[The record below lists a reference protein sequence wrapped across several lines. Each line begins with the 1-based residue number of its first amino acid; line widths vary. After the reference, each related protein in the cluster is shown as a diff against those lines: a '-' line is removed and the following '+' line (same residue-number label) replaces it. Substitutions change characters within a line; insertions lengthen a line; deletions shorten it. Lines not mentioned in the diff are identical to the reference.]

1 MSLNIKLLE
10 SSMELIKPQAIEF
23 ANKFYDNLFRDY
35 PEVEPLFAKNDREA
49 MQKKLLV
56 SLVLIVENIRNMET
70 LQSALKSLGARHYEV
85 GTLEKHY
92 PMVGDALLK
101 TFKSFL
107 GEKWTAEMEESW
119 LAAYNEI
126 SNMMLTGTEKPE
138 AYLGGELTF
147 YDWLDL
153 YGEYDPDLM
162 KIISSLTDF
171 QYGYKKKGE
180 DKNE

>member
-1 MSLNIKLLE
+1 MKLNIKLLE
-10 SSMELIKPQAIEF
+10 SSLEWVKPQAVEF
-23 ANKFYDNLFRDY
+23 ANMFYDNLFRDY

-49 MQKKLLV
+49 MQKKLIV

-70 LQSALKSLGARHYEV
+70 LQSALKSLGARHAEV

-92 PMVGDALLK
+92 PMVGAALLK

-107 GEKWTAEMEESW
+107 GENWTADMEQSW

-126 SNMMLTGTEKPE
+126 SNIMLTGTENPE
-138 AYLGGELTF
+138 AYMGGELTF
-147 YDWLDL
+147 YDWLEL
-153 YGEYDPDLM
+153 YGEYDPDMM

-171 QYGYKKKGE
+171 KYGTHT
-180 DKNE
+180 